1 MHSKKVAFQGEHG
14 AYSEI
19 AASKVFPDLELIPK
33 KLFQD
38 VFEALNDRTA
48 DYAVVPIENSIE
60 GSVNEIY
67 DLLLDTQKKVS
78 GEIFLRINHCLIANF
93 QHTSPITKVYSHSQ
107 AIAQCRNYL
116 RNKNLEPIPT
126 YDTAGAVRMIKE
138 KAILDAAGIASRRA
152 AEIYG
157 MEILEN
163 GIEDKKNNF
172 TRFLILS
179 DNETKPTGRDRTS
192 FIFRLQHKPGALFS
206 ILREFAARQIN
217 LTKIESRPT
226 KEKPWEYYFYVDIE
240 GHCDD
245 INIKDGINSILSRST
260 SLNILGSYKQGTM
273 G

>member
-1 MHSKKVAFQGEHG
+1 MQSRRVAFQGEHG

-19 AASKVFPDLELIPK
+19 AALKVFPDLELIPK

-67 DLLLDTQKKVS
+67 DLLLDTQKKIS
-78 GEIFLRINHCLIANF
+78 GEIFLRIHHCLIANF
-93 QHTSPITKVYSHSQ
+93 QHTSPITKVFSHSQ

-116 RNKNLEPIPT
+116 RNNNLEPIPT

-138 KAILDAAGIASRRA
+138 KTILDAAGIASRRA

-157 MEILEN
+157 MEILEE

-179 DNETKPTGRDRTS
+179 DDGTKPTGRDRTS
-192 FIFRLQHKPGALFS
+192 LIFRLQHKPGVLFS

-245 INIKDGINSILSRST
+245 NNIKDGINSILGRSI

>member
-19 AASKVFPDLELIPK
+19 AALKLFPDSELISK

-38 VFEALNDRTA
+38 VFEALNDGTA
-48 DYAVVPIENSIE
+48 NFAVVPVENSIE

-67 DLLLDTQKKVS
+67 DLLLDTEKNVS
-78 GEIFLRINHCLIANF
+78 GEIFLRINHCLIANYRR
-93 QHTSPITKVYSHSQ
+93 SSRITKVYSHSQ

-116 RNKNLEPIPT
+116 RSKNLEPIPT

-138 KAILDAAGIASRRA
+138 KAIRDAAGIASRRA
-152 AEIYG
+152 AEIYD
-157 MEILEN
+157 MEILED
-163 GIEDKKNNF
+163 GIEDKRNNF
-172 TRFLILS
+172 TRFLALS
-179 DNETKPTGRDRTS
+179 DNKTKPTGKDRTS
-192 FIFRLQHKPGALFS
+192 FIFRLPHKPGALFS

-226 KEKPWEYYFYVDIE
+226 KEKPWEYNFYVDIE
-240 GHCDD
+240 GHRDD

-260 SLNILGSYKQGTM
+260 SLKILGSYKQGTM
-273 G
+273 E